1 MMIRNILAAFGF
13 FVVAMA
19 QANAMPS
26 KRVALVIGNS
36 SYATAPLAN
45 PINDSRD
52 FAQKIKS
59 FGYEVVYRENLK
71 VCQSG
76 RVFRE
81 FKSVLA
87 PGANVIVFY
96 AGHGLQIRGENYFP
110 TVDADI
116 QGEEDV
122 PNQSLALKQIMEIVD
137 DAKTGSNIVFLDACR
152 NNPFDRKSR
161 SLSRGLARVD
171 SPSGT
176 LISYSTRPGSVAD
189 DGVGR
194 NGLYTSQL
202 LREMDGQKPIEQILK
217 SVVSNV
223 KSLSKGRQ
231 EPWFEGS
238 LEGEFCFN
246 KCLDYEAEKARMVE
260 EVNFWE
266 SVLTKNTIAD
276 YESYI
281 QKYPKGTFVTSA
293 QKSIERIKN
302 TPPPVAVPSTPAAPQ
317 QPAIDVNALNE
328 RFSREREALIR
339 EAEAIKMRELQKI
352 EAQKRQELEK
362 IEAERRERERQL
374 AVAQRKLEEE
384 ERARAELEKQITKM
398 KNAPAP
404 AAASPEA
411 KPVTP
416 GRIFMSPTF

>member
-1 MMIRNILAAFGF
+1 
-13 FVVAMA
+13 
-19 QANAMPS
+19 
-26 KRVALVIGNS
+26 
-36 SYATAPLAN
+36 
-45 PINDSRD
+45 
-52 FAQKIKS
+52 
-59 FGYEVVYRENLK
+59 
-71 VCQSG
+71 
-76 RVFRE
+76 
-81 FKSVLA
+81 
-87 PGANVIVFY
+87 
-96 AGHGLQIRGENYFP
+96 
-110 TVDADI
+110 
-116 QGEEDV
+116 
-122 PNQSLALKQIMEIVD
+122 
-137 DAKTGSNIVFLDACR
+137 
-152 NNPFDRKSR
+152 
-161 SLSRGLARVD
+161 LARVD

-238 LEGEFCFN
+238 LEGEFCFS

>member
-36 SYATAPLAN
+36 SYVTAPLAN

-71 VCQSG
+71 VSQIG
-76 RVFRE
+76 RVLRE

-223 KSLSKGRQ
+223 KSLS
-231 EPWFEGS
+231 
-238 LEGEFCFN
+238 
-246 KCLDYEAEKARMVE
+246 
-260 EVNFWE
+260 
-266 SVLTKNTIAD
+266 
-276 YESYI
+276 
-281 QKYPKGTFVTSA
+281 
-293 QKSIERIKN
+293 
-302 TPPPVAVPSTPAAPQ
+302 
-317 QPAIDVNALNE
+317 
-328 RFSREREALIR
+328 
-339 EAEAIKMRELQKI
+339 
-352 EAQKRQELEK
+352 
-362 IEAERRERERQL
+362 
-374 AVAQRKLEEE
+374 
-384 ERARAELEKQITKM
+384 
-398 KNAPAP
+398 
-404 AAASPEA
+404 
-411 KPVTP
+411 
-416 GRIFMSPTF
+416 